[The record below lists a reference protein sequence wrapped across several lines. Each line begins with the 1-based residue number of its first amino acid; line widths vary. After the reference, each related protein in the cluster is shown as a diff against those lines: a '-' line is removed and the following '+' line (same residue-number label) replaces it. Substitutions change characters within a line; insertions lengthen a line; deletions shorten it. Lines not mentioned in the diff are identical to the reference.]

1 MANDFF
7 SVTELENTKFKV
19 MEFEGKWLESFGKP
33 EAKGVWIIYG
43 ESFHGKSSFMTQLA
57 KYLTGF
63 VKHKVLIN
71 SLEEGKSHSLK
82 LNIQR
87 AALGTVADKILLGNR
102 QPIEAVKNRL
112 KSRRSPEIIFTDS
125 IQYTDLNKKT
135 YHQLR
140 DEFSS
145 KLWVFISQ
153 ADGKEPRGALAK
165 HVRFDANVKIRVEG
179 YKAFVESR
187 YGGGNVF
194 IIDAERA
201 AAYWGEIE

>member
-135 YHQLR
+135 YNQLR

-165 HVRFDANVKIRVEG
+165 HVRFDADVKIRVEG

-187 YGGGNVF
+187 YGGGKVF

>member
-135 YHQLR
+135 YYQLR

-165 HVRFDANVKIRVEG
+165 HVRFDADVKIRVEG

-187 YGGGNVF
+187 YGGGKVF

>member
-87 AALGTVADKILLGNR
+87 AALGTVGDKILLGNR
-102 QPIEAVKNRL
+102 QPIEAVKKRL

-165 HVRFDANVKIRVEG
+165 HVRFDADVKIRVEG

-187 YGGGNVF
+187 YGGGKVF